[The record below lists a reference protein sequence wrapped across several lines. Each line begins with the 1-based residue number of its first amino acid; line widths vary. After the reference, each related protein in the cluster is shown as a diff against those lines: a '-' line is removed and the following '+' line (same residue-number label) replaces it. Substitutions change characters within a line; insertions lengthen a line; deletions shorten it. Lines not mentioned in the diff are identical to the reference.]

1 MPIVLLHGC
10 WPYFREGAYLAAV
23 YGNAHLDLSYAIP
36 FLSVAELTSMTRA
49 ALGAAPVS
57 KLMYSSDGARV
68 PELHWL
74 GALDGRRVIGA
85 VLGELVA
92 DGDLTEGEARAAGE
106 RILRGNARRL
116 YGLGQG
122 AGT

>member
-1 MPIVLLHGC
+1 
-10 WPYFREGAYLAAV
+10 
-23 YGNAHLDLSYAIP
+23 
-36 FLSVAELTSMTRA
+36 
-49 ALGAAPVS
+49 
-57 KLMYSSDGARV
+57 V